1 MHTRAVIGSGG
12 RRSAVLALAGSLVL
26 NAALAAVTGCGGR
39 SAAGGAREPS
49 EKRGVEAAG
58 LPFRILRARGG
69 QEIGWTAFLAELGR
83 ADAVCVGENHRN
95 PHDHWAQLHVVDAVT
110 DANRR
115 AGTATALG
123 MEMFQR
129 PFQGVLDDFTARR
142 IDEAAL
148 LSRTAWKTRWGFDW
162 SLYRPIVLL
171 ARERGA
177 ALVALNIPR
186 ELTRKVARKG
196 MDRLEQA
203 ERSQL
208 PQLVLDD
215 AQHRA
220 WWDAIMEEMGGNGH
234 GHPGASED
242 DDDGDG
248 DDEDG
253 EADADGPQG
262 AHAGKPARGAAPAAT
277 PDRKKNA
284 AESSPDQSE
293 EADQKAAGERM
304 YAAQV
309 LWDETM
315 ADGAS
320 RWLTGSSTPA
330 GRRQIVILA
339 GNGHC
344 HESAVIR
351 RIERRGVKAA
361 VSVRPIIDD
370 GEGGVAELLAAPEN
384 DYLFVMTMP
393 AR

>member
-1 MHTRAVIGSGG
+1 MHTRAVTGSGG
-12 RRSAVLALAGSLVL
+12 RFTAVLALAGSL
-26 NAALAAVTGCGGR
+26 ALTAAAVAGCSGG

-49 EKRGVEAAG
+49 EKRGVEAAA

-69 QEIGWTAFLAELGR
+69 QEIAWTAFLAELGQ
-83 ADAVCVGENHRN
+83 ADAICVGENHRN
-95 PHDHWAQLHVVDAVT
+95 PHDHWAQLHLLDAVT
-110 DANRR
+110 GANRR

-148 LSRTAWKTRWGFDW
+148 LSRTAWKARWGFDW

-196 MDRLEQA
+196 VDRLEPA

-220 WWDAIMEEMGGNGH
+220 WWDAIMEQMGGGGH
-234 GHPGASED
+234 GHAAASTDEDGA
-242 DDDGDG
+242 
-248 DDEDG
+248 DDED
-253 EADADGPQG
+253 DG
-262 AHAGKPARGAAPAAT
+262 AHAGKPG
-277 PDRKKNA
+277 DDKKKKGEPS
-284 AESSPDQSE
+284 AEESE

-304 YAAQV
+304 YTAQV

-320 RWLTGSSTPA
+320 RWLTGSAS
-330 GRRQIVILA
+330 GRRQILILA

-393 AR
+393 SR

>member
-1 MHTRAVIGSGG
+1 MHTRAVTGSGG
-12 RRSAVLALAGSLVL
+12 RFTAVLALAGSLVL
-26 NAALAAVTGCGGR
+26 NAALVAVTGCGGR
-39 SAAGGAREPS
+39 SSAGGAQEPS
-49 EKRGVEAAG
+49 GKRGVEAAG
-58 LPFRILRARGG
+58 LPFRVLRARGG
-69 QEIGWTAFLAELGR
+69 QEIAWTAFLAELGR
-83 ADAVCVGENHRN
+83 ADAICVGENHRN
-95 PHDHWAQLHVVDAVT
+95 PHDHWAQLHLVDAVT

-148 LSRTAWKTRWGFDW
+148 LSRTAWKARWGFDW

-177 ALVALNIPR
+177 ALVALNVPR

-196 MDRLEQA
+196 VDQLEPA

-220 WWDAIMEEMGGNGH
+220 WWDSIMEEMGGDGH
-234 GHPGASED
+234 GHAAVSVD
-242 DDDGDG
+242 DV
-248 DDEDG
+248 EDG
-253 EADADGPQG
+253 EDGEEEGNKDG
-262 AHAGKPARGAAPAAT
+262 AHASKPGAA
-277 PDRKKNA
+277 DQKKKD
-284 AESSPDQSE
+284 EPSSDDGE
-293 EADQKAAGERM
+293 EADRKAAGERM

-309 LWDETM
+309 LWDESM

-330 GRRQIVILA
+330 SRRQIVILA

-344 HESAVIR
+344 HESAVVR

-393 AR
+393 SR

>member
-1 MHTRAVIGSGG
+1 MHTRAVTGSGG
-12 RRSAVLALAGSLVL
+12 RLTAVLALAGSLVL
-26 NAALAAVTGCGGR
+26 NAALAAVTGCGGG
-39 SAAGGAREPS
+39 SGAGGAREPS

-83 ADAVCVGENHRN
+83 ADAICVGENHRN
-95 PHDHWAQLHVVDAVT
+95 PHDHWAQLHLVDALT

-115 AGTATALG
+115 TGTATALG

-162 SLYRPIVLL
+162 SLYRPIILL

-196 MDRLEQA
+196 IDRLEPSD
-203 ERSQL
+203 RTQL

-220 WWDAIMEEMGGNGH
+220 WWDAIMEEMGGSGH
-234 GHPGASED
+234 GHAGVSED
-242 DDDGDG
+242 GDDDGGEDDGAEDG
-248 DDEDG
+248 DDKKKE
-253 EADADGPQG
+253 
-262 AHAGKPARGAAPAAT
+262 KPSP
-277 PDRKKNA
+277 
-284 AESSPDQSE
+284 SPDDTE

-304 YAAQV
+304 YTAQV

-320 RWLTGSSTPA
+320 RWLAGSGTPA

-361 VSVRPIIDD
+361 VSVRPIIDG
-370 GEGGVAELLAAPEN
+370 GEGEVAGLLAAPEN

-393 AR
+393 SR